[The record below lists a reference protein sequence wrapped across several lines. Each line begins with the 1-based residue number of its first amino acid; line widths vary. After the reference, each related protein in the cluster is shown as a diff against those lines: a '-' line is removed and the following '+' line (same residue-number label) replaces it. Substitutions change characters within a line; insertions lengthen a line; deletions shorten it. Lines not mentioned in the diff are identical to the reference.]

1 MKEEAEY
8 GKWKGA
14 VRASELGNW
23 VHILS
28 HILSTNDLCN
38 TLESRGESERE
49 RERELAFLRRP
60 ITATCLSSRLLAR
73 SYDSGELT
81 VSRRRK

>member
-49 RERELAFLRRP
+49 REGTCFST
-60 ITATCLSSRLLAR
+60 TADYGHMLVFTPAR
-73 SYDSGELT
+73 SFI
-81 VSRRRK
+81 